1 MIPLASEHLALM
13 MEAGYIF
20 LGMRR
25 FKEAR
30 EVFEGVAVL
39 KPESEIPFVALGG
52 VSFCQGKLKEAIDF
66 YRKALQKTPESIYGK
81 AYLGEA
87 LFFAG
92 EKGKAVALLK
102 EVDTLEANG
111 PVGDFARALLDAI
124 HKGFT
129 PETLSQ
135 KKDVEKFYAKR
146 K

>member
-1 MIPLASEHLALM
+1 M

-20 LGMRR
+20 LGMQR
-25 FKEAR
+25 FKEAK

-52 VSFCQGKLKEAIDF
+52 VSFCQGKLKEAAAF
-66 YRKALQKTPESIYGK
+66 YKKALQKAPESIYGK
-81 AYLGEA
+81 AYLGET
-87 LFFAG
+87 LYFAG
-92 EKGKAVALLK
+92 EKSKALALLK
-102 EVDTLEANG
+102 EVDEKEPNG

-129 PETLSQ
+129 PEALSQ
-135 KKDVEKFYAKR
+135 KKEIQEFYEKK